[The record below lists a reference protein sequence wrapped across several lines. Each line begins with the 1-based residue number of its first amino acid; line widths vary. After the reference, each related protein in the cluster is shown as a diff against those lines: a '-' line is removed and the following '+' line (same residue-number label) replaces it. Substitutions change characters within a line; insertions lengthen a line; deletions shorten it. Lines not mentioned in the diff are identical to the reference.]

1 MTRLREGYR
10 VSDVDDFL
18 DRARRCTP
26 EEVAAVKFRTVR
38 LHPGYDVDV
47 VDALLE
53 ELADWLRDGS
63 DIQREIA
70 SWSPP
75 DHV

>member
-1 MTRLREGYR
+1 MTRFREGYR

-18 DRARRCTP
+18 DRAHRCTP
-26 EEVAAVKFRTVR
+26 EEVAAVKFRVVR
-38 LHPGYDVDV
+38 LHASYAEDV

-53 ELADWLRDGS
+53 ELADRLRDDS